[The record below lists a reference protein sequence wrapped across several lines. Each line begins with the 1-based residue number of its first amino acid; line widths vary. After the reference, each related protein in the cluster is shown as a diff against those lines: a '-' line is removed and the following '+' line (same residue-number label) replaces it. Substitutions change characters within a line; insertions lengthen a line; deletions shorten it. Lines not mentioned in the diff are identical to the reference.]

1 MFIDKCSVK
10 LLYNE
15 QSFIYLCSMRVRDE
29 EKIPRIYKAA
39 IKVINRDGF
48 EGCSMAKI
56 ATEAEVCPATIY
68 LYFENKKDMLNKLFV
83 HIKEGLA
90 NSYFAAN
97 TELSVSKATFRKIY
111 INYYQYI
118 INNVEE
124 FILTENY
131 KNSPLIEM
139 VDKEFRI
146 DYCPV
151 FESLFER
158 SRKEKLLKELSNDM
172 LYSLLFSP
180 LNYLLKKTVNNK
192 STLNTKDLMDIFD
205 ASWQA
210 ISL

>member
-1 MFIDKCSVK
+1 
-10 LLYNE
+10 
-15 QSFIYLCSMRVRDE
+15 MRVKDE
-29 EKIPRIYKAA
+29 EKIPRIYNAA

-56 ATEAEVCPATIY
+56 ASEADVCPATIY

-83 HIKEGLA
+83 HIKEGLGK
-90 NSYFAAN
+90 SYFEDN

-111 INYYQYI
+111 ISHYQYI
-118 INNVEE
+118 INNIDEY
-124 FILTENY
+124 ILTENF
-131 KNSPLIEM
+131 KNSPLIEN
-139 VDKEFRI
+139 VDQEFRL
-146 DYCPV
+146 DYCPI

-158 SRKEKLLKELSNDM
+158 SKKEKLLKELSNEM

-180 LNYLLKKTVNNK
+180 LNYMVKKIAGRKT
-192 STLNTKDLMDIFD
+192 TLTTKDLMDVFD